1 MAFERDP
8 NKLFPHDRLLQATM
22 IRFIPPFVTP
32 NAVTWL
38 RFLMTPFVLYLL
50 YIGDFAAGVPLF
62 VLAAFTDALD
72 GSMARVRKEITEW
85 GMLYDPIADKFL
97 ISSVVLLVVIK
108 YLHPAIGLTV
118 VGLEAALVIGGI
130 IRKRMGFRV
139 MANVIGKAKMVTQ
152 FAGITILLIAV
163 WTATPALFPIAVA
176 VFGLAIVLA
185 VASLF
190 TYGL

>member
-1 MAFERDP
+1 MTFERDP
-8 NKLFPHDRLLQATM
+8 NKLFPHDRLFAATVL
-22 IRFIPPFVTP
+22 RLVPSFVTP

-50 YIGDFAAGVPLF
+50 YAGDFAAGVPLF

-97 ISSVVLLVVIK
+97 ISSVVLLVVVR
-108 YLHPAIGLTV
+108 YLHPAIGLTI
-118 VGLEAALVIGGI
+118 VGLEGALVIGGI
-130 IRKRMGFRV
+130 VRKRMGLRV
-139 MANVIGKAKMVTQ
+139 MANVIGKTKMVTQ
-152 FAGITILLIAV
+152 FLGITVLLVSV
-163 WTATPALFPIAVA
+163 WTGTTALIPLAIALFA
-176 VFGLAIVLA
+176 LAILLA

>member
-22 IRFIPPFVTP
+22 IRFIPDFVTP

-72 GSMARVRKEITEW
+72 GSMARVRKQITEW
-85 GMLYDPIADKFL
+85 GMLYDPIADKIL
-97 ISSVVLLVVIK
+97 ISAVVLLVVVK

-118 VGLEAALVIGGI
+118 VGLEAALVIGGV
-130 IRKRMGFRV
+130 IRKRMGLRV
-139 MANVIGKAKMVTQ
+139 MANVVGKAKMVMQ
-152 FAGITILLIAV
+152 FVGITILLISV
-163 WTATPALFPIAVA
+163 WTATPALLP
-176 VFGLAIVLA
+176 LA
-185 VASLF
+185 VATFVLAILLAIGSLF

>member
-8 NKLFPHDRLLQATM
+8 NKLFPHDRLLQVTM

-32 NAVTWL
+32 NVVTWL

-130 IRKRMGFRV
+130 IRKRMGLRV
-139 MANVIGKAKMVTQ
+139 MANVIGKAKMVAQ
-152 FAGITILLIAV
+152 FLGITILLIAV
-163 WTATPALFPIAVA
+163 WTATPALFPVAVA
-176 VFGLAIVLA
+176 VFGIAIVLA

>member
-8 NKLFPHDRLLQATM
+8 NKLFPHDRLLQATI
-22 IRFIPPFVTP
+22 IRFIPAFVTP
-32 NAVTWL
+32 NAVTCL

-50 YIGDFAAGVPLF
+50 FVGDFAAGVPLF
-62 VLAAFTDALD
+62 VFAAFTDALD

-97 ISSVVLLVVIK
+97 ISSVVLLVVVR
-108 YLHPAIGLTV
+108 YLHPAIGFTII
-118 VGLEAALVIGGI
+118 GLEVALVIGGLV
-130 IRKRMGFRV
+130 RKRMGLRV

-152 FAGITILLIAV
+152 FVGITILLISV
-163 WTATPALFPIAVA
+163 WTGATVLLPVAVA
-176 VFGLAIVLA
+176 VFVLAIVLA

>member
-85 GMLYDPIADKFL
+85 GMLYDPIADKVL
-97 ISSVVLLVVIK
+97 ISSVVLLVVVK
-108 YLHPAIGLTV
+108 YLHPAIGLTI

-130 IRKRMGFRV
+130 VRKRMGFRV
-139 MANVIGKAKMVTQ
+139 MANVIGKAKMVMQ

-163 WTATPALFPIAVA
+163 WTATPALFPLAVA

>member
-8 NKLFPHDRLLQATM
+8 NKLFPHDRLLQATV
-22 IRFIPPFVTP
+22 IRFIPAFVTP

-50 YIGDFAAGVPLF
+50 FMGDFAAGVPLF
-62 VLAAFTDALD
+62 VFAAFTDALD

-97 ISSVVLLVVIK
+97 ISSVVLLVVVQ
-108 YLHPAIGLTV
+108 YLHPAIGFTII
-118 VGLEAALVIGGI
+118 GLEAALVIGGV
-130 IRKRMGFRV
+130 IRKRMGLRV
-139 MANVIGKAKMVTQ
+139 MANVIGKAKMVSQ
-152 FAGITILLIAV
+152 FLGITVLLIAV
-163 WTATPALFPIAVA
+163 WTGTAALLPVSVA
-176 VFGLAIVLA
+176 IFALAIVLA